1 MLKLWFS
8 IVMSFLGHECTL
20 ALVRGLL
27 RWSFASFNGTLSSR
41 IIVCASFMGPH
52 GYDLMESIF
61 STKYYVGRWFKSFS
75 KGPDFPGKS

>member
-27 RWSFASFNGTLSSR
+27 RWSFASFYGTLS
-41 IIVCASFMGPH
+41 
-52 GYDLMESIF
+52 ESVGESAGESVSESVGEIF
-61 STKYYVGRWFKSFS
+61 PVFS
-75 KGPDFPGKS
+75 